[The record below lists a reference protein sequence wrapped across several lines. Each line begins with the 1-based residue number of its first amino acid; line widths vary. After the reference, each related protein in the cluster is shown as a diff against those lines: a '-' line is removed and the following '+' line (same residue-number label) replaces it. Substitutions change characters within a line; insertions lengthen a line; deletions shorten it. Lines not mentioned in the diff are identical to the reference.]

1 MRSASIILLC
11 LLSVPA
17 AAGCRLSPADC
28 SVVMKEMEA
37 EAEAGAGDER
47 KFHPRDLSRYDRGVA
62 LSQRHIDRVD
72 QRSFVLP
79 TRIADEWLRLEL
91 CADPKGADT
100 SGCR

>member
-1 MRSASIILLC
+1 MRSAPIILLC
-11 LLSVPA
+11 LMSVPA
-17 AAGCRLSPADC
+17 AAGCRLSPTDC
-28 SVVMKEMEA
+28 TVVMKEMEQ
-37 EAEAGAGDER
+37 EAEASAGDER
-47 KFHPRDLSRYDRGVA
+47 KFHPRDLSRYDRSVA

-91 CADPKGADT
+91 CADPKGADA